1 MEQNILSDSD
11 LSSLVG
17 HEGKNLVL
25 VYIAHSKV
33 ILIVLD
39 TIKIT
44 LAQVAVATNEN
55 GSV

>member
-1 MEQNILSDSD
+1 MSDSD

-17 HEGKNLVL
+17 HEGKNMVL